1 MTYGKKRK
9 SNCTFQEFLGGKG
22 MFLCFYVFI
31 FPEKSLWTRWT
42 LPDAW
47 NEMRYSMK
55 MKIKVK
61 ALPAQAYLSQNTTH
75 AQNSTNLDNHPR

>member
-1 MTYGKKRK
+1 MEKNVNPTVLFRNFGAGKV
-9 SNCTFQEFLGGKG
+9 
-22 MFLCFYVFI
+22 CFYVFI
-31 FPEKSLWTRWT
+31 FPEKSLWTRRT

-55 MKIKVK
+55 MKIKGK

-75 AQNSTNLDNHPR
+75 AQNLINLDNHPCR